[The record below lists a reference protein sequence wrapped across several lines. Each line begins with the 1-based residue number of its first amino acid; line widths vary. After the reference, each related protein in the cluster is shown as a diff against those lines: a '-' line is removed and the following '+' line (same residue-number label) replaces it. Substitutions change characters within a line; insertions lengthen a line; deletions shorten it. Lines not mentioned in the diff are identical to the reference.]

1 MRLVTRVDTDT
12 RETLMWCGGKD
23 FNLIQAQK
31 QLRNAGMVMQ
41 EVREDRWATIVP
53 FFALKTEQATEE
65 AQNGR

>member
-1 MRLVTRVDTDT
+1 
-12 RETLMWCGGKD
+12 MWCGGKD

-65 AQNGR
+65 APNGR

>member
-12 RETLMWCGGKD
+12 GETLMSCGGED

-41 EVREDRWATIVP
+41 EVREDRWAIVVP
-53 FFALKTEQATEE
+53 FFARTDQATEE
-65 AQNGR
+65 APNGR